1 MRCRDWPYGIEDFTL
16 RIEMYKEVYG
26 KYPDEDRANKSEEFV
41 WCDKVGGKVKWFGR
55 CSEYSRENLY
65 DETHLSSRKIRL
77 TATDYKKKKSRD
89 RKNSENKYK
98 THLKFLSDNLKRY
111 PSPVYPVDRN
121 GKPSEKWNFQNGS
134 YTLGEIARYKRCW
147 LSKKGHGN
155 LAGYYK
161 KMANRAV
168 RKDKNIIHR
177 GCFYKK
183 VYDYWWKII

>member
-1 MRCRDWPYGIEDFTL
+1 MRCRDCSYGIEDFTL

-121 GKPSEKWNFQNGS
+121 GKPSEKWNF
-134 YTLGEIARYKRCW
+134 
-147 LSKKGHGN
+147 
-155 LAGYYK
+155 
-161 KMANRAV
+161 
-168 RKDKNIIHR
+168 
-177 GCFYKK
+177 
-183 VYDYWWKII
+183 

>member
-1 MRCRDWPYGIEDFTL
+1 MRCRDCSYGIEDFTL

-55 CSEYSRENLY
+55 CSEYSRENFY
-65 DETHLSSRKIRL
+65 DETYLSSRKIRL
-77 TATDYKKKKSRD
+77 TATDYKKKKSRN

-168 RKDKNIIHR
+168 RRDKTIIHR
-177 GCFYKK
+177 GCSYKK

>member
-1 MRCRDWPYGIEDFTL
+1 MLCDGYPYFGVYQKCNTIYCVLKNETPQYIE
-16 RIEMYKEVYG
+16 KN
-26 KYPDEDRANKSEEFV
+26 P
-41 WCDKVGGKVKWFGR
+41 
-55 CSEYSRENLY
+55 

-77 TATDYKKKKSRD
+77 TATDYKKKKLRN

-111 PSPVYPVDRN
+111 PSPIYPVDRK
-121 GKPSEKWNFQNGS
+121 GKFSGKWNFENGS

-147 LSKKGHGN
+147 LSKRGHGN
-155 LAGYYK
+155 LPKYYK

-168 RKDKNIIHR
+168 RRDKSITYR
-177 GCFYKK
+177 GCSYKK

>member
-1 MRCRDWPYGIEDFTL
+1 MLCDECLYLGVYQKCNTIYCVLKNETPQYIEK
-16 RIEMYKEVYG
+16 I
-26 KYPDEDRANKSEEFV
+26 P
-41 WCDKVGGKVKWFGR
+41 
-55 CSEYSRENLY
+55 

-77 TATDYKKKKSRD
+77 TATDYKKKKFRN

-98 THLKFLSDNLKRY
+98 AHLKFLADNLKKY
-111 PSPVYPVDRN
+111 PLPVYPVDQN
-121 GKPSEKWNFQNGS
+121 GEPSEKWNFQNGS

-147 LSKKGHGN
+147 LSKKGHGD

-168 RKDKNIIHR
+168 RRDKTIIHR
-177 GCFYKK
+177 GSFYKK